1 MKESKKPSLRK
12 TDDNLAEKLRNLGP
26 EFVDVAARLEA
37 ILKADDGKFRI
48 VNAGMM
54 NPGKSTLLNALIGRP
69 EVFKTADVRE
79 TTEVKSVEWG
89 SDVILSDT
97 PGFSS
102 AIIED
107 DSVAL
112 SALRSADLILFVHN
126 IATGGINKAELDI
139 LVELKEIIGEAE
151 FASRVLLLNTRS
163 DECPNDAVL
172 KTNCKECDVLIEE
185 NLGVKLVSYAI
196 SPKLYL
202 DGMACDL
209 SGHKEDG
216 LVLKKESGIAKLIR
230 ALRTYVKNGSS
241 RRTSAL
247 RSTIEELNGIYRTDT
262 ERLSAKKFDLKQKQA
277 ELRNQWKQTLEF
289 IRPYW
294 EECRK

>member
-1 MKESKKPSLRK
+1 MKVSKKPSLGEP
-12 TDDNLAEKLRNLGP
+12 DENLAEKLRNLGP

-54 NPGKSTLLNALIGRP
+54 NPGKSTLMNALLGRP

-79 TTEVKSVEWG
+79 TTEVKSVDW
-89 SDVILSDT
+89 DANVILSDT

-102 AIIED
+102 TVIED
-107 DSVAL
+107 DSAAL
-112 SALRSADLILFVHN
+112 SALRSADLVLFVHN

-139 LVELKEIIGEAE
+139 LVELKEIIGESE

-163 DECPNDAVL
+163 DECPDEATLN
-172 KTNCKECDVLIEE
+172 TNCKECDALIKD
-185 NLGVKLVSYAI
+185 NLGVKLVSYAV

-202 DGMACDL
+202 DGIACQQKD
-209 SGHKEDG
+209 DG
-216 LVLKKESGIAKLIR
+216 LVLKKESGIGKLIR
-230 ALRTYVKNGSS
+230 ALQTYVKNGSS
-241 RRTSAL
+241 RRASAL
-247 RSTIEELNGIYRTDT
+247 MSTIKELKEIQKIRA
-262 ERLSAKKFDLKQKQA
+262 ERLSAKKLDLKRKQA
-277 ELRNQWKQTLEF
+277 ELCSQWKQTLEA

-294 EECRK
+294 DECRK

>member
-1 MKESKKPSLRK
+1 MKESKKPSLRM
-12 TDDNLAEKLRNLGP
+12 TDGNLTEKLRNLGP

-37 ILKADDGKFRI
+37 ILKTDDGKFRI

-79 TTEVKSVEWG
+79 TTEVKSVDWG
-89 SDVILSDT
+89 TDVILSDT

-163 DECPNDAVL
+163 DECPDEATLN
-172 KTNCKECDVLIEE
+172 TNCKECDALIKE

-202 DGMACDL
+202 DGIACQQKD
-209 SGHKEDG
+209 DG

-230 ALRTYVKNGSS
+230 ALRAYVKNGSS
-241 RRTSAL
+241 RRASAL
-247 RSTIEELNGIYRTDT
+247 RLAIEELKEIQKVQA
-262 ERLSAKKFDLKQKQA
+262 ERLSAKKLDLKLKQD
-277 ELRNQWKQTLEF
+277 ELRSQWKQTLEA

-294 EECRK
+294 NVCRK

>member
-1 MKESKKPSLRK
+1 MKESKKPSLRM
-12 TDDNLAEKLRNLGP
+12 TDGNLAEKLRNLGP

-37 ILKADDGKFRI
+37 ILKTDDGKFRI

-79 TTEVKSVEWG
+79 TTEVKSVDWG
-89 SDVILSDT
+89 TDVILSDT

-163 DECPNDAVL
+163 DECPDEATLN
-172 KTNCKECDVLIEE
+172 TNCKECDALIKE

-202 DGMACDL
+202 DGIACQQKD
-209 SGHKEDG
+209 DG

-230 ALRTYVKNGSS
+230 ALRAYVKNGSS
-241 RRTSAL
+241 RRASAL
-247 RSTIEELNGIYRTDT
+247 RLAIEELKEIQKVQA
-262 ERLSAKKFDLKQKQA
+262 ERLSAKKLDLKRKQD
-277 ELRNQWKQTLEF
+277 ELRSQWKQTLEV

-294 EECRK
+294 NECRK

>member
-1 MKESKKPSLRK
+1 MKESKKPSLRM

-37 ILKADDGKFRI
+37 ILKPDDGKFRI

-79 TTEVKSVEWG
+79 TTEVKSVDWG

-163 DECPNDAVL
+163 DECPDEVTLN
-172 KTNCKECDVLIEE
+172 TNCKECDALIKE

-202 DGMACDL
+202 DGIVCDL

-241 RRTSAL
+241 RRASAL
-247 RSTIEELNGIYRTDT
+247 RLAIEELKEIQKAQAK
-262 ERLSAKKFDLKQKQA
+262 RLSAKKLALKRGQS
-277 ELRNQWKQTLEF
+277 EIRSQWKQTLED

-294 EECRK
+294 YECRR